1 MKDLDAFLK
10 DSKYHFQHIVR
21 LFKDF
26 LQILVSVC
34 LCLQYAFFQQ
44 RFLICKNLVER
55 TFGNSQCCRNV
66 IHRNTLDTFQ
76 SKSFCCRRYNP
87 LS

>member
-1 MKDLDAFLK
+1 MKHLNAFLK
-10 DSKYHFQHIVR
+10 NCKYHFQHIVR

-44 RFLICKNLVER
+44 RFFIRKDFVER
-55 TFGNSQCCRNV
+55 TFGNS
-66 IHRNTLDTFQ
+66 
-76 SKSFCCRRYNP
+76 
-87 LS
+87 